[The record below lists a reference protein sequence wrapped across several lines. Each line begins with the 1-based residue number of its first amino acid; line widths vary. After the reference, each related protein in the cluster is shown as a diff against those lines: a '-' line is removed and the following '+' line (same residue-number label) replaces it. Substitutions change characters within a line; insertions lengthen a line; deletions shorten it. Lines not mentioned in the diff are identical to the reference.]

1 MCEIYVKADPILYE
15 PRSRSVRIHG
25 MATTI
30 RLESLFWD
38 VLAEI
43 AARDGMTTNQLIA
56 KLYDELIEHR
66 GEAPNLASFLRV
78 SCLRYLSLVVNG
90 QAARAA
96 APSDEAA
103 RPTVVK
109 LRPAATANAY
119 PIAAS

>member
-25 MATTI
+25 VVTTI

-56 KLYDELIEHR
+56 KLYDEIVEYR
-66 GEAPNLASFLRV
+66 GEVPNLASFLRV
-78 SCLRYLSLVVNG
+78 SCLRYLSLVVN
-90 QAARAA
+90 AAEGKK
-96 APSDEAA
+96 APSQSPRRLSDN
-103 RPTVVK
+103 VVS
-109 LRPAATANAY
+109 LRPGL
-119 PIAAS
+119 